1 MATESMANTELTS
14 VVTWSANLS
23 GRREIPSVTTDATGT
38 AGFVF
43 DFPNRKATI
52 NIVTRSLQDVQ
63 KIELR
68 MRRAAH
74 DASGPVLI
82 TVYDSKD
89 GPFNGT
95 LTKTFPATR
104 FKELAT
110 VILNGRAIVTVCT
123 KSHPDGEITGRV
135 EMHKS
140 YH

>member
-1 MATESMANTELTS
+1 MAGHFTTWWLTLATFAMLFAGVPRLAGQMATESMANTELTS

-104 FKELAT
+104 FKEL
-110 VILNGRAIVTVCT
+110 
-123 KSHPDGEITGRV
+123 
-135 EMHKS
+135 
-140 YH
+140 